1 MSDSNGVFE
10 FSTDDALAGFRL
22 KRLEVY
28 NWGTFHNRIWE
39 LTLNG
44 LNGLLTGDIGSGKST
59 LVDAVT
65 TLLVPANRVLYN
77 KAAGAEYKE
86 RSLRSYVLGYYK
98 SERSDGGYSAKP
110 VALRDRN
117 SYSVILGSFFNEGY
131 AQAVTLAQVFW
142 QKDTTGQPSRF
153 YIVADRDLTIKDH
166 FSNFGSDIS
175 RLKRELKRLE
185 HVEPPF
191 DTFPPYGAAFR
202 RRFGLQSDQA
212 LELFHQTVSLKSVG
226 NLTSFVREHMLEAFD
241 TAPRIEEL
249 INHFEDLNRSHE
261 AILKAKD
268 QIERLTPLS
277 QKLGKLDL
285 LEKDRTDKRYC
296 RNGLGPWFASQ
307 KAGLLSKR
315 IEKQNNKIKKLE
327 IRKEGITSSR
337 NSLQS
342 ERDDLKLAIAENG
355 GDRLESLKN
364 EKRAEEHEKEK
375 RLAKFEDYQ
384 NLCKSLAL
392 PQIKDGEGFID
403 NRTKARVRLESIRQ
417 KSAELQ
423 NDRTEQEVSIKGLK
437 DTHRQITEEVESLKK
452 RRSNISLKQIR
463 IRDNLCE
470 ALGVKPEEIPFAGEL
485 IMVKEEESKW
495 EGAAERVLHNF
506 ALSLLVPAAY
516 YREVTEW
523 VDKTHLR
530 GRLVYYKVAEGK
542 PEPVYSLDSSSLPSK
557 LQVKPDS
564 PFRGWLEDQLL
575 KRFDYTC
582 CESLDEFRKVKKGL
596 TQSGQIKGSPSRHEK
611 DDRHDIKDK
620 SRYVLGW
627 SNLEKIK
634 ALVLQKKE
642 LEASMAEIAGIIN
655 KIYAELES
663 IEKEKDSLNKI
674 DFYSDYDEINWHP
687 AAKRIEHLKS
697 EIAELE
703 KSSDKLKSLN
713 KSLLGLES
721 ELKLVEEDLKK
732 VQAEITTL
740 TERNR
745 AAKEQLEA
753 EKGIIAESGLDPD
766 ELDGVVRP
774 VVLEALAGQKL
785 TVENC
790 DKNQQRVREWL
801 QATIDS
807 LDKKAKTL
815 SESIVRIMA
824 DFRNDYPVETRDFDA
839 SLESGPDFLKFL
851 NQLIADDLPKYEER
865 FKRQLNE
872 NTIRGIAG
880 FQAQLNKEYRQI
892 EERVTHINKSMA
904 AIEYNKDRFI
914 KLETLPSNDS
924 DIREFRQKL
933 KACTEG
939 SFTGS
944 NNEQYTEEKFLQVKA
959 IVNRFKGREGTSD
972 LDKKW
977 TQKVTDVRNWFSFAA
992 SERWVEDDSEY
1003 EHYTDS
1009 GGKSGG
1015 QKEKLAYTVL
1025 AASLAYQFG
1034 LEWGEVRSRSF
1045 RFVVIDEAFG
1055 RGSDESARFGLEL
1068 FKQLNLQLLIITPL
1082 QKIHIIE
1089 PYVSTVG
1096 FVHNEEDKNSLIRS
1110 ITIEEY
1116 RAEKEQSSGTGAGA
1130 Q

>member
-1 MSDSNGVFE
+1 MSDPNTLLE
-10 FSTDDALAGFRL
+10 FSADDALAGFRL

-39 LTLNG
+39 LSLNG

-131 AQAVTLAQVFW
+131 GQYVTLAQVFW
-142 QKDTTGQPSRF
+142 QKETTGQPSRF
-153 YIVADRDLTIKDH
+153 YIVADRELSIKDH

-175 RLKRELKRLE
+175 RLKKEIKTLE
-185 HVEPPF
+185 HVEFPF

-261 AILKAKD
+261 AILKAKN
-268 QIERLTPLS
+268 QIERLMPLS
-277 QKLGKLDL
+277 EKMGKLDL
-285 LEKDRTDKRYC
+285 LEKERVKMRFC
-296 RNGLGPWFASQ
+296 RDGLSPYFASE
-307 KAGLLSKR
+307 KATLLINR
-315 IEKQNNKIKKLE
+315 IEKQDAVISKRKIKE
-327 IRKEGITSSR
+327 EGISSNR
-337 NSLQS
+337 NSLQR
-342 ERDDLKLAIAENG
+342 ERDELRQAIAENG
-355 GDRLESLKN
+355 GDRLESLKS
-364 EKRAEEHEKEK
+364 EKKATEAEKEK
-375 RLAKFEDYQ
+375 RLSKFEDYQ
-384 NLCKSLAL
+384 SLCKSLDL

-403 NRTKARVRLESIRQ
+403 NRTNAKVRLEGVRE

-423 NDRTEQEVSIKGLK
+423 NRRTEQEVAIKGLK
-437 DTHRQITEEVESLKK
+437 DEHRLIFDEVESLKK

-470 ALGVKPEEIPFAGEL
+470 ALGLLPEKIPFAGEL
-485 IMVKEEESKW
+485 IMVKEEDTSW

-506 ALSLLVPAAY
+506 ALSLLVPASH

-523 VDKTHLR
+523 VDRTHLR
-530 GRLVYYKVAEGK
+530 GRLVYYKVTEGK
-542 PEPVYSLDSSSLPSK
+542 VGFIRNQDNDALPSK
-557 LQVKPDS
+557 LRVKPDS
-564 PFRGWLEDQLL
+564 PFCEWLEDQLHR
-575 KRFDYTC
+575 RFDYAC

-596 TQSGQIKGSPSRHEK
+596 SRSGQIKGSPSRHEK
-611 DDRHDIKDK
+611 DDRHDINDR

-627 SNLEKIK
+627 SNREKIQ
-634 ALVLQKKE
+634 VLLSRKKE
-642 LEASMAEIAGIIN
+642 LEASMAEIDDIIN
-655 KIYAELES
+655 SIYEELKN
-663 IEKEKDSLNKI
+663 IEKEKDNLNKI
-674 DFYSDYDEINWHP
+674 DFYDDYEEINWHP
-687 AAKRIEHLKS
+687 AARRIEHLKS
-697 EIAELE
+697 EIADLE
-703 KSSDKLKSLN
+703 RSSDKLKSLN
-713 KSLLGLES
+713 ESLHRLEA
-721 ELKLVEEDLKK
+721 ELKLLESDLEK
-732 VQAEITTL
+732 VQAEITTFI
-740 TERNR
+740 ERNR
-745 AAKEQLEA
+745 AAREQLKDE
-753 EKGIIAESGLDPD
+753 EEIISNSGVNID
-766 ELDGVVRP
+766 ELGVTVKP
-774 VVLEALAGQKL
+774 LVHEALNGLQM

-790 DKNQQRVREWL
+790 DRHQQKVRVWL
-801 QATIDS
+801 QTKIDS
-807 LDKKAKTL
+807 LDKRAKTL
-815 SESIVRIMA
+815 SVSIVTIMA

-839 SLESGPDFLKFL
+839 TLESGPDFLTFL
-851 NQLIADDLPKYEER
+851 NQLKADDLPKYEER

-880 FQAQLNKEYRQI
+880 FQAQLNKEFRQI
-892 EERVTHINKSMA
+892 EERVAHINKSMA
-904 AIEYNKDRFI
+904 AIEYNKNRYI

-924 DIREFRQKL
+924 DIRGFRQEL
-933 KACTEG
+933 KSCTEG
-939 SFTGS
+939 SFTS
-944 NNEQYTEEKFLQVKA
+944 TDNDQYTEEKFLQVKT
-959 IVNRFKGREGTSD
+959 IVNKFKGREGTSD

-992 SERWVEDDSEY
+992 SERWIEDDSEY

-1034 LEWGEVRSRSF
+1034 LEWGKVHSRSF

-1096 FVHNEEDKNSLIRS
+1096 FVHNEEGKNSLIRS

-1116 RAEKEQSSGTGAGA
+1116 KVEKEQSIKAEP

>member
-1 MSDSNGVFE
+1 
-10 FSTDDALAGFRL
+10 
-22 KRLEVY
+22 
-28 NWGTFHNRIWE
+28 
-39 LTLNG
+39 
-44 LNGLLTGDIGSGKST
+44 
-59 LVDAVT
+59 
-65 TLLVPANRVLYN
+65 
-77 KAAGAEYKE
+77 
-86 RSLRSYVLGYYK
+86 SLRSYVLGYYK

-131 AQAVTLAQVFW
+131 GQYVTLAQVFW
-142 QKDTTGQPSRF
+142 QKETTGQPSRF
-153 YIVADRDLTIKDH
+153 YIVADRELSIKDH

-175 RLKRELKRLE
+175 RLKKRLKNLE
-185 HVEPPF
+185 HVEFPF

-261 AILKAKD
+261 AILKAKN

-277 QKLGKLDL
+277 EKMEKLDL
-285 LEKDRTDKRYC
+285 LEKERVKMRFSRD
-296 RNGLGPWFASQ
+296 GLSPYFASE
-307 KAGLLSKR
+307 KATLLINR
-315 IEKQNNKIKKLE
+315 IEKQDTTISKRKIKE
-327 IRKEGITSSR
+327 EGISSNR
-337 NSLQS
+337 ESLQK
-342 ERDDLKLAIAENG
+342 ERDELRQAIAENG
-355 GDRLESLKN
+355 GDRLESLKD
-364 EKRAEEHEKEK
+364 EKKTSEVEKEK
-375 RLAKFEDYQ
+375 RLSKFEDYQ
-384 NLCKSLAL
+384 SLCQSLGL
-392 PQIKDGEGFID
+392 MQIKDGEGFVD
-403 NRTKARVRLESIRQ
+403 NRIDAKSRLTSVRE

-423 NDRTEQEVSIKGLK
+423 NGRTEQEVSIKGLK
-437 DTHRQITEEVESLKK
+437 DEHNLIVDEVESLNK
-452 RRSNISLKQIR
+452 RRSNISLKQIH

-470 ALGVKPEEIPFAGEL
+470 AIGLSPEKLPFAGEL
-485 IMVKEEESKW
+485 IMVKEEDSSW
-495 EGAAERVLHNF
+495 EGASERVFHSF
-506 ALSLLVPAAY
+506 ALSLLVPAAH

-523 VDKTHLR
+523 VERTHLR
-530 GRLVYYKVAEGK
+530 GRLVYYKVTEGK
-542 PEPVYSLDSSSLPSK
+542 VGVLHNPDIGALPSK
-557 LQVKPDS
+557 LRVKPNS
-564 PFRGWLEDQLL
+564 IFSEWLEDQLHR
-575 KRFDYTC
+575 RFDYAC

-596 TQSGQIKGSPSRHEK
+596 TLSGQIKGSPARHEK
-611 DDRHDIKDK
+611 DDRHDINDRR
-620 SRYVLGW
+620 RYVLGW
-627 SNLEKIK
+627 SNREKIR
-634 ALVLQKKE
+634 ALLSRKKE

-655 KIYAELES
+655 NICEELKN
-663 IEKEKDSLNKI
+663 IEKEKDKLNKI
-674 DFYSDYDEINWHP
+674 EFYDDYEDINWHP

-713 KSLLGLES
+713 ESLHRLAA
-721 ELKLVEEDLKK
+721 ELKMLEYDLEK

-740 TERNR
+740 IERNR
-745 AAKEQLEA
+745 AAREQLED
-753 EKGIIAESGLDPD
+753 EEEIITNSGINID
-766 ELDGVVRP
+766 ELVIAVRP
-774 VVLEALAGQKL
+774 LTYEALKGLQL

-790 DKNQQRVREWL
+790 DRHQQKVREWL
-801 QATIDS
+801 QTKIDS
-807 LDKKAKTL
+807 LDKRAKTL
-815 SESIVRIMA
+815 SVSIVTIMA
-824 DFRNDYPVETRDFDA
+824 DFRNRYPTETREFDA
-839 SLESGPDFLKFL
+839 TLESGPDFLTFL
-851 NQLIADDLPKYEER
+851 NQLKADDLPKYEER

-892 EERVTHINKSMA
+892 EERVAHINKSMT
-904 AIEYNKDRFI
+904 AIEYNINRYI

-924 DIREFRQKL
+924 DIRGFRQEL
-933 KACTEG
+933 KSCTEG
-939 SFTGS
+939 SFTS
-944 NNEQYTEEKFLQVKA
+944 TDNEQYTEEKFLQVKT
-959 IVNRFKGREGTSD
+959 IVNRFKGREGISD

-992 SERWVEDDSEY
+992 SERWIEDDSEY

-1034 LEWGEVRSRSF
+1034 LEWGKVHSRSF

-1096 FVHNEEDKNSLIRS
+1096 FVHNEEGKNSLIRS

-1116 RAEKEQSSGTGAGA
+1116 KLEKEQSSKAEP

>member
-1 MSDSNGVFE
+1 MSDPDTLLE

-39 LTLNG
+39 LSLNG

-86 RSLRSYVLGYYK
+86 RSLRSYVQGYYK

-117 SYSVILGSFFNEGY
+117 SYSVILGSFYNEGY
-131 AQAVTLAQVFW
+131 GHYVTLAQVFW
-142 QKDTTGQPSRF
+142 QKEATGQPSRF
-153 YIVADRDLTIKDH
+153 YIVADRELSIKDH

-175 RLKRELKRLE
+175 RLKKGLKNLE
-185 HVEPPF
+185 HVEFPF

-261 AILKAKD
+261 AILKAKN

-277 QKLGKLDL
+277 EKIAKLDL
-285 LEKDRTDKRYC
+285 LEKERVEMRFC
-296 RNGLGPWFASQ
+296 REGLSPWFASE
-307 KAGLLSKR
+307 KASLLINR
-315 IEKQNNKIKKLE
+315 IEKQDTVISKRKIKV
-327 IRKEGITSSR
+327 EGISSNR
-337 NSLQS
+337 ESLQR
-342 ERDDLKLAIAENG
+342 ERDELRQAIAENG
-355 GDRLESLKN
+355 GDRLESLKS
-364 EKRAEEHEKEK
+364 EKRATEADKEK
-375 RLAKFEDYQ
+375 RLSKFEDYQ
-384 NLCKSLAL
+384 NLCKSLEL

-403 NRTKARVRLESIRQ
+403 NRSNAKIRLESVQ
-417 KSAELQ
+417 EKSAELQ
-423 NDRTEQEVSIKGLK
+423 NSRTEQEVSIKGLK
-437 DTHRQITEEVESLKK
+437 DEHILVFDEVESLKK

-470 ALGVKPEEIPFAGEL
+470 ALGLSPEKIPFAGEL
-485 IMVKEEESKW
+485 IMVKEEDSNW
-495 EGAAERVLHNF
+495 EGAAERVLHSF

-516 YREVTEW
+516 YREVSEW
-523 VDKTHLR
+523 VDSTHLR
-530 GRLVYYKVAEGK
+530 GRLVYYKVTGNEVKFIHNSDRA
-542 PEPVYSLDSSSLPSK
+542 SLPSK
-557 LQVKPDS
+557 LRVKPDS
-564 PFRGWLEDQLL
+564 PFRDWLEDQLHR
-575 KRFDYTC
+575 RFDYTC
-582 CESLDEFRKVKKGL
+582 CENLDEFRKVKKGL
-596 TQSGQIKGSPSRHEK
+596 SRSGQIKGSPSRHEK
-611 DDRHDIKDK
+611 DDRHDINDR

-627 SNLEKIK
+627 SNREKIQ
-634 ALVLQKKE
+634 ALLRRKKE
-642 LEASMAEIAGIIN
+642 LESAMADIADIIN
-655 KIYAELES
+655 NIYKDLKN
-663 IEKEKDSLNKI
+663 IENERDQLNKI
-674 DFYSDYDEINWHP
+674 DFYNDYEEINWYP
-687 AAKRIEHLKS
+687 AARHIEHLKS
-697 EIAELE
+697 EITLLE

-713 KSLLGLES
+713 ESLYHLES
-721 ELKLVEEDLKK
+721 ELKLIEADLEK
-732 VQAEITTL
+732 VHAEITTL
-740 TERNR
+740 IERNR
-745 AAKEQLEA
+745 AARVQLKDE
-753 EKGIIAESGLDPD
+753 EEIITESGLNMDKLGLTVKP
-766 ELDGVVRP
+766 LAH
-774 VVLEALAGQKL
+774 EALNGLQL

-790 DKNQQRVREWL
+790 DKNQQKVREWL
-801 QATIDS
+801 QTKIDS
-807 LDKKAKTL
+807 LDKRAKTL
-815 SESIVRIMA
+815 SVSIVTIMA
-824 DFRNDYPVETRDFDA
+824 DFRNDYPVETREFDA
-839 SLESGPDFLKFL
+839 TLESGPDFLAFL
-851 NQLIADDLPKYEER
+851 NQLKADDLPKYEER

-880 FQAQLNKEYRQI
+880 FQAQLNKEFRQI
-892 EERVTHINKSMA
+892 EERVAHINKSMA
-904 AIEYNKDRFI
+904 AIEYNKDRYI

-924 DIREFRQKL
+924 DIRGFRQEL
-933 KACTEG
+933 KSCTEG
-939 SFTGS
+939 SFTS
-944 NNEQYTEEKFLQVKA
+944 TNNDQYTEEKFLQVKT

-972 LDKKW
+972 IDKKW

-992 SERWVEDDSEY
+992 SERWSEDDSEY

-1034 LEWGEVRSRSF
+1034 LEWGKVHSRSF

-1096 FVHNEEDKNSLIRS
+1096 FVHNEEGKNSLIRS

-1116 RAEKEQSSGTGAGA
+1116 KVEKEQSVKAEIH
-1130 Q
+1130 

>member
-1 MSDSNGVFE
+1 MSDPNKFFE

-39 LTLNG
+39 LSLNG

-131 AQAVTLAQVFW
+131 EQSVTLAQVFW
-142 QKDTTGQPSRF
+142 QKETTGQPSRF
-153 YIVADRDLTIKDH
+153 YIVADRELSIKNY

-175 RLKRELKRLE
+175 RLKKELKTLE
-185 HVEPPF
+185 HVELPF

-202 RRFGLQSDQA
+202 RRFGLQSNQA

-261 AILKAKD
+261 AILKAKN

-277 QKLGKLDL
+277 EKMEKLDL
-285 LEKDRTDKRYC
+285 FEKERLKMRFC
-296 RNGLGPWFASQ
+296 RDGLSPYFASE
-307 KAGLLSKR
+307 KAALLIMR
-315 IEKQNNKIKKLE
+315 IEKQDATISKRKIKE
-327 IRKEGITSSR
+327 EGISSNR
-337 NSLQS
+337 ESLHK
-342 ERDDLKLAIAENG
+342 ERDELRLAIAENG
-355 GDRLESLKN
+355 GDRMESLKT
-364 EKRAEEHEKEK
+364 EKKASEAEKEK
-375 RLAKFEDYQ
+375 RLSKFEDYQ
-384 NLCKSLAL
+384 SLCRSLEL

-403 NRTKARVRLESIRQ
+403 NRIDAKIRLESVRE

-423 NDRTEQEVSIKGLK
+423 NSRTEQEVSIKGLK
-437 DTHRQITEEVESLKK
+437 DDHRLIFDEVESLKK

-470 ALGVKPEEIPFAGEL
+470 AIGLSPEKLPFAGEL
-485 IMVKEEESKW
+485 IMVKEDDSSW
-495 EGAAERVLHNF
+495 EGASERVLHSF
-506 ALSLLVPAAY
+506 ALSLLVPTAH

-523 VDKTHLR
+523 VDRTHLR
-530 GRLVYYKVAEGK
+530 GRLVYYKVTGDDIRFIRN
-542 PEPVYSLDSSSLPSK
+542 PDIGSLPSK
-557 LQVKPDS
+557 LLVKPDS
-564 PFRGWLEDQLL
+564 PFCEWLEDQLHR
-575 KRFDYTC
+575 RFDYTC

-596 TQSGQIKGSPSRHEK
+596 TLSGQIKGSPSRHEK
-611 DDRHDIKDK
+611 DDRHDINDR

-627 SNLEKIK
+627 SNREKIQT
-634 ALVLQKKE
+634 LISQKKE
-642 LEASMAEIAGIIN
+642 LEAAMTEIADIIN
-655 KIYAELES
+655 DIYKELKN
-663 IEKEKDSLNKI
+663 IEKERDQLNKI
-674 DFYSDYDEINWHP
+674 EFYNDYDEINWHP
-687 AAKRIEHLKS
+687 AVKRIEHLKS

-713 KSLLGLES
+713 ESLHQLEFK
-721 ELKLVEEDLKK
+721 LKLVEADLEK

-740 TERNR
+740 IERNR
-745 AAKEQLEA
+745 AAREYYEDEKE
-753 EKGIIAESGLDPD
+753 IITDSGLNMDDLGLVVKPLVL
-766 ELDGVVRP
+766 ESLDG
-774 VVLEALAGQKL
+774 LQLS
-785 TVENC
+785 VENC
-790 DKNQQRVREWL
+790 DKQQQKVREWL
-801 QATIDS
+801 QTKIDS
-807 LDKKAKTL
+807 LDKRAKTL
-815 SESIVRIMA
+815 SVSIVTIMV
-824 DFRNDYPVETRDFDA
+824 DFRNDYPVETREFDA
-839 SLESGPDFLKFL
+839 TLESGPDFLSFL
-851 NQLIADDLPKYEER
+851 NQLRADDLPKYEER

-880 FQAQLNKEYRQI
+880 FQAQLNKEFRQI

-904 AIEYNKDRFI
+904 AIEYNKDRYI

-924 DIREFRQKL
+924 DIRGFRLEL
-933 KACTEG
+933 KSCTEG
-939 SFTGS
+939 SFTS
-944 NNEQYTEEKFLQVKA
+944 TDNEQYTEEKFLQVKT

-992 SERWVEDDSEY
+992 SERWIEDDSEH

-1034 LEWGEVRSRSF
+1034 LEWGKVHSRSF

-1096 FVHNEEDKNSLIRS
+1096 FVHNEDGKNSLIRS

-1116 RAEKEQSSGTGAGA
+1116 KAEKEQLPKADP

>member
-1 MSDSNGVFE
+1 MSDSNGFLE
-10 FSTDDALAGFRL
+10 FSSNDALAGFRL

-39 LTLNG
+39 LRLDG

-65 TLLVPANRVLYN
+65 TLLVPANKVSYN

-131 AQAVTLAQVFW
+131 DQEVTLAQVFW
-142 QKDTTGQPSRF
+142 QKEAAGQPSRF
-153 YIVADRDLTIKDH
+153 YVLADRDLSIVEH

-175 RLKRELKRLE
+175 RLKKELKTLE

-226 NLTSFVREHMLEAFD
+226 NLTGFVREHMLESFD
-241 TAPRIEEL
+241 TSPRIEEL

-261 AILKAKD
+261 AVLKAKS

-277 QKLGKLDL
+277 EKLSKFEL
-285 LEKDRTDKRYC
+285 LEKERIKMRLC
-296 RNGLGPWFASQ
+296 RDGLSPYFASE
-307 KAGLLSKR
+307 KLLLLSSR
-315 IEKQNNKIKKLE
+315 IEKQDSIINKQKIKEEGVSSK
-327 IRKEGITSSR
+327 RK
-337 NSLQS
+337 SLQK

-364 EKRAEEHEKEK
+364 EKKALEEEKEK
-375 RLAKFEDYQ
+375 KFSKFEKYRK
-384 NLCKSLAL
+384 LCRSLEL
-392 PQIKDGEGFID
+392 PQIKDADGFID
-403 NRTKARVRLESIRQ
+403 NRINAKQRLEGFRE

-423 NDRTEQEVSIKGLK
+423 NSRTDQEVIIKGLK
-437 DTHRQITEEVESLKK
+437 DEHSMVSDEIDSLKK
-452 RRSNISLKQIR
+452 RQSNISLKQIS
-463 IRDNLCE
+463 IRDDLC
-470 ALGVKPEEIPFAGEL
+470 AAIGLSPEKLPFAGEL
-485 IMVKEEESKW
+485 IMVREEESLW

-506 ALSLLVPAAY
+506 ALSLLVPAANY
-516 YREVTEW
+516 KAVTEW
-523 VDKTHLR
+523 VDRTHLR
-530 GRLVYYKVAEGK
+530 GRLVYYKVGEGVVQFVRD
-542 PEPVYSLDSSSLPSK
+542 PDAGLLPSK
-557 LQVKPDS
+557 LLVKPDS
-564 PFRGWLEDQLL
+564 VFHEWLEEQLHR
-575 KRFDYTC
+575 RFDYTC
-582 CESLDEFRKVKKGL
+582 CESLDEFRKVKKGI
-596 TQSGQIKGSPSRHEK
+596 TRSGQIKGSLSRHEK
-611 DDRHDIKDK
+611 DDRHDINDRG
-620 SRYVLGW
+620 SYVLGW
-627 SNLEKIK
+627 TNRDKIK
-634 ALVLQKKE
+634 ALSSRQKE
-642 LEASMAEIAGIIN
+642 LEEAMAEIAGEIN
-655 KIYAELES
+655 RIRDE
-663 IEKEKDSLNKI
+663 IETLDREKNNLNNI
-674 DFYSDYDEINWHP
+674 EFYNDYEEINWHP
-687 AAKRIEHLKS
+687 AAGRIEYLKG
-697 EIAELE
+697 EISKLE
-703 KSSDKLKSLN
+703 KSSDILKLLN
-713 KSLLGLES
+713 ENLQRIDS
-721 ELKLVEEDLKK
+721 ELELVETELEM
-732 VQAEITTL
+732 VRSEITTL

-745 AAKEQLEA
+745 AAREQLEA
-753 EKGIIAESGLDPD
+753 EVEIINDSGAEIDKLRSALKTLVD
-766 ELDGVVRP
+766 
-774 VVLEALAGQKL
+774 EALGDFRL

-790 DKNQQRVREWL
+790 DAHQKKVREWL
-801 QATIDS
+801 QGKLDAID
-807 LDKKAKTL
+807 KRVKVL
-815 SESIVRIMA
+815 SESIISIMA
-824 DFRNDYPVETRDFDA
+824 DFRNDYPAETSDFDA
-839 SLESGPDFLKFL
+839 SLESAPDFLSLL
-851 NQLIADDLPKYEER
+851 NQLNADDLPKYEER

-880 FQAQLNKEYRQI
+880 FQAQLNKEFRQI
-892 EERVTHINKSMA
+892 EERVSHINKSMA
-904 AIEYNKDRFI
+904 AIEYNKGRYI

-924 DIREFRQKL
+924 DIRGFRQEL
-933 KACTEG
+933 RSCTEG
-939 SFTGS
+939 SLASTD
-944 NNEQYTEEKFLQVKA
+944 NEQYTEEKFLQVKR

-977 TQKVTDVRNWFSFAA
+977 TQKVTDVRNWFAFAA
-992 SERWVEDDSEY
+992 SERWIEDDSEY

-1034 LEWGEVRSRSF
+1034 LEWGEIRSRSF

-1068 FKQLNLQLLIITPL
+1068 FKQLNLQILIITPL

-1096 FVHNEEDKNSLIRS
+1096 FVHNEEGKKSLLRS
-1110 ITIEEY
+1110 ITIAEY
-1116 RAEKEQSSGTGAGA
+1116 KAEKEQALKAVPS
-1130 Q
+1130 

>member
-1 MSDSNGVFE
+1 MSDTNKLLE
-10 FSTDDALAGFRL
+10 FSSDDALAGFRL

-59 LVDAVT
+59 LVDALT

-131 AQAVTLAQVFW
+131 GQTVTLAQVFL
-142 QKDTTGQPSRF
+142 QKETTGQPARF
-153 YIVADRDLTIKDH
+153 YIVADRDLTIKEH

-175 RLKRELKRLE
+175 RLKKELKKLE

-241 TAPRIEEL
+241 AAPRIEEL

-261 AILKAKD
+261 AILKAKN
-268 QIERLTPLS
+268 QIERLIPLS
-277 QKLGKLDL
+277 EKMGKFDL
-285 LEKDRTDKRYC
+285 LEKERVNMRFC
-296 RNGLGPWFASQ
+296 RNGLSPWFASE
-307 KAGLLSKR
+307 KAALLIKR
-315 IEKQNNKIKKLE
+315 IEKQKDTISKRKLKE
-327 IRKEGITSSR
+327 EGISFNR
-337 NSLQS
+337 NSLQK
-342 ERDDLKLAIAENG
+342 ERDELRLAITENG
-355 GDRLESLKN
+355 GDRLESLKS
-364 EKRAEEHEKEK
+364 EKNGAESEKDK
-375 RLAKFEDYQ
+375 RLSKFEDYQ
-384 NLCKSLAL
+384 SLCQTLKL

-403 NRTKARVRLESIRQ
+403 NRTNAKVRLESVRE
-417 KSAELQ
+417 KYSELQ
-423 NDRTEQEVSIKGLK
+423 NSRTEQEVSIKGLK
-437 DTHRQITEEVESLKK
+437 GDHIQIFDEIESLKK

-470 ALGVKPEEIPFAGEL
+470 AIGLSPEKLPFAGEL
-485 IMVKEEESKW
+485 IMVKEEESRW
-495 EGAAERVLHNF
+495 EGAAERVLHSF
-506 ALSLLVPAAY
+506 ALSLLVPDDH

-530 GRLVYYKVAEGK
+530 GRLVYYRVTESRAG
-542 PEPVYSLDSSSLPSK
+542 LIFSSDRGSLPSK
-557 LQVKPDS
+557 LLVKPDS
-564 PFRGWLEDQLL
+564 AFHDWLEDQLHR
-575 KRFDYTC
+575 RFDYTC
-582 CESLDEFRKVKKGL
+582 CESLDKFRKVKKGL

-611 DDRHDIKDK
+611 DDRNDINDR

-627 SNLEKIK
+627 SNREKIK
-634 ALVLQKKE
+634 VLISRKTE
-642 LEASMAEIAGIIN
+642 LETSMSQIADIIN
-655 KIYAELES
+655 KIYKELEN
-663 IEKEKDSLNKI
+663 IEKEKDKLKNI
-674 DFYSDYDEINWHP
+674 MFFEDYDDINWYP
-687 AAKRIEHLKS
+687 SAKRIEHLKS
-697 EIAELE
+697 EIEELE

-713 KSLLGLES
+713 ESLLSLES
-721 ELKLVEEDLKK
+721 ELKLLEDDLKK
-732 VQAEITTL
+732 VQTEISIL
-740 TERNR
+740 NERNR
-745 AAKEQLEA
+745 AALEKLED
-753 EKGIIAESGLDPD
+753 EKGIITDSGLNMDDLNNAVKP
-766 ELDGVVRP
+766 L
-774 VVLEALAGQKL
+774 VLEAMPGQQL

-790 DKNQQRVREWL
+790 DKHQQKVREWL
-801 QATIDS
+801 QVKIDS
-807 LDKKAKTL
+807 MDKKAKNL
-815 SESIVRIMA
+815 SVGIINIMA

-839 SLESGPDFLKFL
+839 TLESGPDFLNFL
-851 NQLIADDLPKYEER
+851 NQLRADDLPKYEER

-880 FQAQLNKEYRQI
+880 FQAQLNKEFRQI
-892 EERVTHINKSMA
+892 EERVAHINKSMA
-904 AIEYNKDRFI
+904 VIEYNKDRYI

-924 DIREFRQKL
+924 DIRGFRQEL
-933 KACTEG
+933 KSCTEG
-939 SFTGS
+939 SLS
-944 NNEQYTEEKFLQVKA
+944 SPDNEQYTEEKFLQVKL

-972 LDKKW
+972 FDKKW
-977 TQKVTDVRNWFSFAA
+977 TQKVTDVRNWFTFAA
-992 SERWVEDDSEY
+992 SERWIEDDSEE

-1034 LEWGEVRSRSF
+1034 LEWGKVHSRSF

-1096 FVHNEEDKNSLIRS
+1096 FVHNEAGKNSLIRS

-1116 RAEKEQSSGTGAGA
+1116 KAEREQAAKIGS

>member
-1 MSDSNGVFE
+1 MSDSNKVFE
-10 FSTDDALAGFRL
+10 FSADDALAGFRL

-39 LTLNG
+39 LNLNG
-44 LNGLLTGDIGSGKST
+44 FNGLLTGDIGSGKST

-86 RSLRSYVLGYYK
+86 RSLKSYVLGYYK

-131 AQAVTLAQVFW
+131 GQAVTLAQVFW
-142 QKDTTGQPSRF
+142 QKDTKGQPSRF
-153 YIVADRDLTIKDH
+153 YIVADRDLTIKEH
-166 FSNFGSDIS
+166 FSNFGVDIS
-175 RLKRELKRLE
+175 RLKRELKTLE

-202 RRFGLQSDQA
+202 RRFGLHSDQA

-226 NLTSFVREHMLEAFD
+226 NLTGFVREHMLEAFD

-277 QKLGKLDL
+277 EKMAKLDSV
-285 LEKDRTDKRYC
+285 EKERGDMRFC
-296 RNGLGPWFASQ
+296 RDGLNPWFASQ
-307 KAGLLSKR
+307 KAGLLQTR
-315 IEKQNNKIKKLE
+315 IEKQKDK
-327 IRKEGITSSR
+327 IRKLTIKEDGFFSR
-337 NSLQS
+337 RSSLQTD
-342 ERDDLKLAIAENG
+342 RDELKLAIAENG
-355 GDRLESLKN
+355 GDRLESLQNDK
-364 EKRAEEHEKEK
+364 KAAEYEKER
-375 RLAKFEDYQ
+375 RLSKFEDYQ
-384 NLCKSLAL
+384 NLCKSLEL
-392 PQIKDGEGFID
+392 PQIKDSEGFVD
-403 NRTKARVRLESIRQ
+403 NRTKAKVRLEGIR
-417 KSAELQ
+417 KKTAELQ
-423 NDRTEQEVSIKGLK
+423 NERTEQEVSIKGLK
-437 DTHRQITEEVESLKK
+437 DEHRQITEEVESLKK
-452 RRSNISLKQIR
+452 RRSNINLAQIR

-470 ALGVKPEEIPFAGEL
+470 ALGVFPEELPFAGEL
-485 IMVKEEESKW
+485 IMVKEEESVW
-495 EGAAERVLHNF
+495 EGAAERVLHSF

-516 YREVTEW
+516 YKKVTEW

-530 GRLVYYKVAEGK
+530 GRLVYYKVTEDK
-542 PEPVYSLDSSSLPSK
+542 IDSIYPLDTHLLPSK
-557 LQVKPDS
+557 LRVKPDS
-564 PFRGWLEDQLL
+564 PFRGWLEDQLHR
-575 KRFDYTC
+575 RFDYTC
-582 CESLDEFRKVKKGL
+582 CKNLDEFRKVTKGL
-596 TQSGQIKGSPSRHEK
+596 TRSGQIKGSPSRHEK
-611 DDRHDIKDK
+611 DDRRDIQDR

-627 SNLEKIK
+627 SNREKIK
-634 ALVLQKKE
+634 ALLSQKKD

-655 KIYAELES
+655 TIYRELE
-663 IEKEKDSLNKI
+663 ERENEKDKLNRI
-674 DFYSDYDEINWHP
+674 GYYNDYEEINWHP
-687 AAKRIEHLKS
+687 AANRIEHLKS

-703 KSSDKLKSLN
+703 KTSDKLKSLN
-713 KSLLGLES
+713 KSLQSLES
-721 ELKLVEEDLKK
+721 KLKHAEADLDK
-732 VQAEITTL
+732 VRSEITTL

-745 AAKEQLEA
+745 AALEKLKDEKE
-753 EKGIIAESGLDPD
+753 IISDSGLPIAKLESVVDPI
-766 ELDGVVRP
+766 VR
-774 VVLEALAGQKL
+774 EALPELQL

-801 QATIDS
+801 QAKIDS
-807 LDKKAKTL
+807 LDKKAKNL

-824 DFRNDYPVETRDFDA
+824 DFRKDYPIETRDFDA
-839 SLESGPDFLKFL
+839 VIEAGPDFLTFL

-892 EERVTHINKSMA
+892 EERVTHINRSMA
-904 AIEYNKDRFI
+904 AIEYNKDRYI

-924 DIREFRQKL
+924 DIRDFRQKL

-944 NNEQYTEEKFLQVKA
+944 VNEQYTEEKFLQVKA
-959 IVNRFKGREGTSD
+959 IVNRFKGREGTSE

-992 SERWVEDDSEY
+992 SERWIEDDSEY

-1034 LEWGEVRSRSF
+1034 LKWGEVRSRSF

-1096 FVHNEEDKNSLIRS
+1096 FVHNEEGKNSLIRS

-1116 RAEKEQSSGTGAGA
+1116 KAEKEQSSKAGE

>member
-1 MSDSNGVFE
+1 MSDPDTLLE
-10 FSTDDALAGFRL
+10 FSSDDALAGFRL

-39 LTLNG
+39 LSLNG

-65 TLLVPANRVLYN
+65 TLLVPANKVLYN

-86 RSLRSYVLGYYK
+86 RSLRSYVQGYFK

-117 SYSVILGSFFNEGY
+117 SYSVILGTFYNEGY
-131 AQAVTLAQVFW
+131 GHYVTLAQVFW
-142 QKDTTGQPSRF
+142 QKETTGQPSRF
-153 YIVADRDLTIKDH
+153 YIVADRELSIKDH

-175 RLKRELKRLE
+175 RLKKELKTLE
-185 HVEPPF
+185 HVEFPF

-226 NLTSFVREHMLEAFD
+226 NLTGFVREHMLEAFD

-261 AILKAKD
+261 AILKAKN

-277 QKLGKLDL
+277 EKIAKLDSI
-285 LEKDRTDKRYC
+285 EKDRVNMRFC
-296 RNGLGPWFASQ
+296 RDGLSPWFASE
-307 KAGLLSKR
+307 KASLLIDR
-315 IEKQNNKIKKLE
+315 IEKQDVVISKRKIKE
-327 IRKEGITSSR
+327 EGLVSNR
-337 NSLQS
+337 ESLQK
-342 ERDDLKLAIAENG
+342 ERDGLRLAIAENG
-355 GDRLESLKN
+355 GDRLESLKS
-364 EKRAEEHEKEK
+364 EKKTTEAEKEK
-375 RLAKFEDYQ
+375 RLLKFEDYQ
-384 NLCKSLAL
+384 SLCKSLEL

-403 NRTKARVRLESIRQ
+403 NRSNAKIQLESVQ
-417 KSAELQ
+417 EKSTELQ
-423 NDRTEQEVSIKGLK
+423 NRRTEQEVTIKGLK
-437 DTHRQITEEVESLKK
+437 DEHRLISDEVESLKQ

-463 IRDNLCE
+463 IRDNLCD
-470 ALGVKPEEIPFAGEL
+470 ALVLSPDKLPFAGEL
-485 IMVKEEESKW
+485 IMIKEEDTRW

-506 ALSLLVPAAY
+506 ALSLLVPASY
-516 YREVTEW
+516 YKEVSEW

-530 GRLVYYKVAEGK
+530 GRLVYYKVTEGK
-542 PEPVYSLDSSSLPSK
+542 VSFIHNPDNSALPSK
-557 LQVKPDS
+557 LRVKPDS
-564 PFRGWLEDQLL
+564 SFRDWMEDQLHR
-575 KRFDYTC
+575 RFDYTC
-582 CESLDEFRKVKKGL
+582 CENLDEFRKAKKGL
-596 TQSGQIKGSPSRHEK
+596 TSSGQIKGSLSRHEK
-611 DDRHDIKDK
+611 DDRHDINDR

-627 SNLEKIK
+627 SNREKIQT
-634 ALVLQKKE
+634 LLIRKKE
-642 LEASMAEIAGIIN
+642 LESAMADIAGIIN
-655 KIYAELES
+655 NIYKDLKN
-663 IEKEKDSLNKI
+663 IENERDQFNKI
-674 DFYSDYDEINWHP
+674 DFYNDYEEINWYP
-687 AAKRIEHLKS
+687 AAKRIEHLKG

-713 KSLLGLES
+713 DSLYRLES
-721 ELKLVEEDLKK
+721 ELKLIEADLEK
-732 VQAEITTL
+732 VQTEIATL
-740 TERNR
+740 IERNR
-745 AAKEQLEA
+745 AAREQLNDE
-753 EKGIIAESGLDPD
+753 EEIITNSGLNID
-766 ELDGVVRP
+766 ELGIAVKPLVY
-774 VVLEALAGQKL
+774 EALDGLHL

-790 DKNQQRVREWL
+790 DKNQQKVREWL
-801 QATIDS
+801 QKKIDS
-807 LDKKAKTL
+807 LDKRAKIL
-815 SESIVRIMA
+815 SESVVRIMA
-824 DFRNDYPVETRDFDA
+824 DFRKDYPVETREFDA
-839 SLESGPDFLKFL
+839 TLESGPDFLTFL
-851 NQLIADDLPKYEER
+851 NQLKADDLPKYEER

-880 FQAQLNKEYRQI
+880 FQAQLNKEFRQI

-904 AIEYNKDRFI
+904 AIEYNKDRYI

-924 DIREFRQKL
+924 DIRGFRQEL
-933 KACTEG
+933 KSCTEG
-939 SFTGS
+939 SFAST
-944 NNEQYTEEKFLQVKA
+944 NNEQYTEEKFLQVKT

-992 SERWVEDDSEY
+992 SERWIEDDSEY

-1034 LEWGEVRSRSF
+1034 LEWGKVHSRSF
-1045 RFVVIDEAFG
+1045 RFVVIDEAF
-1055 RGSDESARFGLEL
+1055 SKASEESARYGLEL

-1082 QKIHIIE
+1082 THIHIIE

-1096 FVHNEEDKNSLIRS
+1096 FVHNEEGKNSLIRS

-1116 RAEKEQSSGTGAGA
+1116 KVEKEQSVKAEIH
-1130 Q
+1130 